1 MIIVGLTGRTGSGK
15 STVGKYYQTL
25 GAEYID
31 TDRLSREVTLPG
43 SDCLEELKSCFG
55 DEIINPNG
63 TLNRPR
69 LGEIALVGGK
79 NYNKLN
85 EITHRHILAEV
96 RRRIDAAKD
105 MGREVVIVDAPL
117 LFESGFDR
125 ECNYIIGVISDDE
138 TSVKRVT
145 ARDNIDKNTARKR
158 LEKQKSNDFLKANCH
173 FIIENNS
180 TAEELL
186 RRAREIYDTIG
197 GKG

>member
-1 MIIVGLTGRTGSGK
+1 
-15 STVGKYYQTL
+15 
-25 GAEYID
+25 
-31 TDRLSREVTLPG
+31 
-43 SDCLEELKSCFG
+43 
-55 DEIINPNG
+55 
-63 TLNRPR
+63 
-69 LGEIALVGGK
+69 VGGK

-145 ARDNIDKNTARKR
+145 ARDNIDQNTARKR

-180 TAEELL
+180 TVEELL